1 MPLLRRRSLLLPTRR
16 GWLLILLLLAATSI
30 VSCRLVHPFLAVT
43 APIEADTLVIE
54 GWLSDYAIET
64 GADTYTRGPYQRIFV
79 TGAPLEKAVHLAG
92 YETYA
97 DSGAAVLLQT
107 GLSPDVVIAVS
118 STERYQNRTYASALA
133 LRDYCATN
141 HIALRSINV
150 VTSGTHARRSR
161 LCFRRALGP
170 SVQVG
175 VIAVPSRDYDP
186 DRWWRQSAGVKAVLS
201 ELIALP
207 YATVGL
213 DYGK

>member
-1 MPLLRRRSLLLPTRR
+1 MSLLLPTRR
-16 GWLLILLLLAATSI
+16 GWLLILLLIVATSI
-30 VSCRLVHPFLAVT
+30 ASCRFVHPFLAVT
-43 APIEADTLVIE
+43 QPITADALVIE

-64 GADTYTRGPYQRIFV
+64 GADTFTRGQYQRIFV
-79 TGAPLEKAVHLAG
+79 TGPPLEKAVHLAG
-92 YETYA
+92 YDTYA
-97 DSGAAVLLQT
+97 DSGVAVLLQN
-107 GLSPDVVIAVS
+107 GLSSDVVIAVP

-141 HIALRSINV
+141 DIALRSINV
-150 VTSGTHARRSR
+150 VTLGTHARRSR

-170 SVQVG
+170 TVRVG
-175 VIAVPSRDYDP
+175 VIAVSSRDYDP
-186 DRWWRQSAGVKAVLS
+186 ARWWRQSAGVKAVLS